1 MIGHAERLDA
11 VGAVWFEW
19 PVTTREVTDED
30 ATGGPARLGA
40 FSITNFRL
48 FRHERVEFHPEV
60 TVFVGR
66 NDVGKTSILEALYLY
81 GLMCQR
87 AGFRGPLSDE
97 EFSGHDGHP
106 TRFEAEWVVDGVAWA
121 HTVVLDPTA
130 PRETLTTPDHT
141 WGWNPK
147 TRELQYNG
155 RVYLAK
161 DIRRYHA
168 LAMVGARQW
177 ALDTDVP
184 QEVFGPLRVLQRFVT
199 PVPFLF
205 EPSALSARVPFSLT
219 APSRTGRAWVLWLQ
233 DIINRRDDDLVCVE
247 AKLRALF
254 PYFRSAYLREERV
267 EVHRSVV
274 DSTSPEPIMRQQL
287 GRSKG
292 SVGRSGVRPL
302 SELLVDIPVLESYR
316 EVRVMV
322 ADGAE
327 DEAPQ
332 HNVLASQVSSGLLLA
347 LAHLCHVYA
356 APRGALLSIEEPEN
370 GLNPKITF
378 EMMGNYLD
386 AVRARGQQLLLTTHN
401 AWWLDVVP
409 MESIRVVTRDADGGH
424 VASPRFDDLRAIA
437 DAQGLYPSEIVSVHG
452 PEGLLRLRDR
462 RTVA

>member
-1 MIGHAERLDA
+1 M
-11 VGAVWFEW
+11 GAVWSEW
-19 PVTTREVTDED
+19 GVTMRAVPDED

-48 FRHERVEFHPEV
+48 FRHERVELHPEV

-81 GLMCQR
+81 GVMCQR

-97 EFSGHDGHP
+97 QLSGHDGQP
-106 TRFEAEWVVDGVAWA
+106 TCFEAEWVVDGVAWT

-130 PRETLTTPDHT
+130 PRETLTTPGHT

-147 TRELQYNG
+147 TRELHYNG

-161 DIRRYHA
+161 DLPRYHA
-168 LAMVGARQW
+168 LGMVGARQW
-177 ALDTDVP
+177 SLDTEVP
-184 QEVFGPLRVLQRFVT
+184 SVVFEPLRVLQRFVT

-233 DIINRRDDDLVCVE
+233 DIINRRDDDMAHVE
-247 AKLRALF
+247 STLRALF
-254 PYFRSAYLREERV
+254 PYFRAAAVREERL

-274 DSTSPEPIMRQQL
+274 DSTASEAVQTSRPQRESPADL
-287 GRSKG
+287 T
-292 SVGRSGVRPL
+292 
-302 SELLVDIPVLESYR
+302 DLESYR
-316 EVRVMV
+316 EVRVVV
-322 ADGAE
+322 ADGQQ
-327 DEAPQ
+327 DDAPQ
-332 HNVLASQVSSGLLLA
+332 HTVLASQVSSGLLLA

-356 APRGALLSIEEPEN
+356 APRGALLSVEEPEN

-462 RTVA
+462 RAVA